1 MNAERTWLTLLNGAT
16 NYGELQNAFEHMT
29 VDAQSSGDSE
39 AMIASIDEAIRR
51 IEQERTR
58 DQAELDGFESDYESF
73 KQEQSGVI
81 GWFKRKMPFT
91 ETRKK
96 ELGHRETLSDQQA
109 EVLADN
115 FVIARAQILKERI
128 APPKLRKMGHKPDHW
143 REEFLKYESPNS
155 IGDYGRV
162 ALELGNELLQAAAFL
177 KTLQSDI
184 DAFASA
190 RFSSDEDQKMSHT
203 ALKASKDELKL
214 LFDESHEKQSLKS
227 AALVNIRE
235 LLIKDLS
242 EKDRSFQQTNELL
255 LNLKN
260 QLELHPRLAKV
271 LAQCLTSTK
280 TIVTKILERD
290 KLPEQSAK
298 LEQAIH
304 LLKRQYDDAERKRLQ
319 SVKDL
324 DPPNQLY
331 QAALSEWQQADSA
344 FTATK
349 SLYDAYLAEQSKQ
362 NSSNNAEVV
371 SDLDFENTE
380 SSGVVAEYR
389 RLEENAANAKRELD
403 NRTPPFEQAKKNNDR
418 ATAEVKEIQNKLETH
433 SADLKNLVDA
443 DSKLQ
448 QLIQR
453 EVQNLE
459 SMSQEFKE
467 AGQSFLRALLDTPR
481 FEKSH
486 PAARA
491 LQEVLQELYE
501 TGATRS
507 SSIFDNIS
515 LPFQDRTYSS
525 IGDSNISR
533 ARANNRDDN
542 DLNDAE
548 KRAEVIE
555 TAIREVDRLLAEC
568 KLESDRLT
576 KLRKET
582 LQRRGQMLLDQRVL
596 NEIDFDEVQ

>member
-1 MNAERTWLTLLNGAT
+1 MNTERNWLTLLNGAT
-16 NYGELQNAFEHMT
+16 NYVELQNAFDQMSA
-29 VDAQSSGDSE
+29 DAQSTNNSE

-51 IEQERTR
+51 IEQERAR
-58 DQAELDGFESDYESF
+58 DQSELDGFEAEYDAF
-73 KQEQSGVI
+73 KQEQSGVV
-81 GWFKRKMPFT
+81 GWFKRKLPFT

-109 EVLADN
+109 EILADN

-128 APPKLRKMGHKPDHW
+128 APPKLRKMGHKPNHW
-143 REEFLKYESPNS
+143 REEFLKYESQNS
-155 IGDYGRV
+155 ISDYGHI
-162 ALELGNELLQAAAFL
+162 ALELGNELLKVAAFL

-190 RFSSDEDQKMSHT
+190 RFSSNEDQKMSH
-203 ALKASKDELKL
+203 ASLKSAKDELKL
-214 LFDESHEKQSLKS
+214 LIDESHEKQSLKS

-242 EKDRSFQQTNELL
+242 EKDISFQQTNKLL
-255 LNLKN
+255 LNLKDL
-260 QLELHPRLAKV
+260 LELHPRLAKA
-271 LAQCLTSTK
+271 LAQRLATTK
-280 TIVTKILERD
+280 TIVSKILERD

-298 LEQAIH
+298 LEQAIQ
-304 LLKRQYDDAERKRLQ
+304 LLKRQHDDAEQKRLQ

-324 DPPNQLY
+324 DSPSQLY
-331 QAALSEWQQADSA
+331 QAALSEWQRADSA
-344 FTATK
+344 FKATK
-349 SLYDAYLAEQSKQ
+349 TLYDAYLAEQSKQ
-362 NSSNNAEVV
+362 NSSNNAEVA
-371 SDLDFENTE
+371 SDRDFETPG

-389 RLEENAANAKRELD
+389 RLEENAANAKRELES
-403 NRTPPFEQAKKNNDR
+403 RTPPYERAKKDNDR

-443 DSKLQ
+443 DSKLH

-491 LQEVLQELYE
+491 IQEVLQNLYE

-515 LPFQDRTYSS
+515 LPFQDKAYSS
-525 IGDSNISR
+525 IGDSNIAR

-542 DLNDAE
+542 DLKDAE
-548 KRAEVIE
+548 KRAEVLE
-555 TAIREVDRLLAEC
+555 TAIREVDKLLAEC
-568 KLESDRLT
+568 KHESDRLT

-582 LQRRGQMLLDQRVL
+582 LHRRGQMLLDQQVL
-596 NEIDFDEVQ
+596 NEINLDEI

>member
-1 MNAERTWLTLLNGAT
+1 MNTERNWLTLLNGAT
-16 NYGELQNAFEHMT
+16 NYVELQNAFDQMSA
-29 VDAQSSGDSE
+29 DAQSTNNSE

-51 IEQERTR
+51 IEQERAR
-58 DQAELDGFESDYESF
+58 DQSELDGFEAEYDAF
-73 KQEQSGVI
+73 KQEQSGVV
-81 GWFKRKMPFT
+81 GWFKRKLPFT

-109 EVLADN
+109 EILADN

-128 APPKLRKMGHKPDHW
+128 APPKLRKMGHKPNHW
-143 REEFLKYESPNS
+143 REEFLKYESQNS
-155 IGDYGRV
+155 ISDYGHI
-162 ALELGNELLQAAAFL
+162 ALELGNELLKVAAFL

-190 RFSSDEDQKMSHT
+190 RFSSNEDQKMSH
-203 ALKASKDELKL
+203 ASLKSAKDELKL
-214 LFDESHEKQSLKS
+214 LIDESHEKQSLKS

-242 EKDRSFQQTNELL
+242 EKDISFQQTNKLL
-255 LNLKN
+255 LNLKDL
-260 QLELHPRLAKV
+260 LELHPRLAKA
-271 LAQCLTSTK
+271 LAQRLATTK
-280 TIVTKILERD
+280 TIVSKILERD

-298 LEQAIH
+298 LEQAIQ
-304 LLKRQYDDAERKRLQ
+304 LLKRQHDDAEQKRLQ

-324 DPPNQLY
+324 DSPSQLY
-331 QAALSEWQQADSA
+331 QAALSEWQRADSA
-344 FTATK
+344 FKATK
-349 SLYDAYLAEQSKQ
+349 TLYDAYLAEQSKQ
-362 NSSNNAEVV
+362 NSSNNAEVA
-371 SDLDFENTE
+371 SDRDFETPG

-389 RLEENAANAKRELD
+389 RLEENAANAKRELES
-403 NRTPPFEQAKKNNDR
+403 RTPPYERAKKDNDR

-443 DSKLQ
+443 DSKLH

-491 LQEVLQELYE
+491 IQEVLQNLYE

-515 LPFQDRTYSS
+515 LTFQDKAYSS
-525 IGDSNISR
+525 IGDSNIAR

-542 DLNDAE
+542 DLKDAE
-548 KRAEVIE
+548 KRAEVLE
-555 TAIREVDRLLAEC
+555 TAIREVDKLLAEC
-568 KLESDRLT
+568 KHESDRLT

-582 LQRRGQMLLDQRVL
+582 LHRRGQMLLDQQVL
-596 NEIDFDEVQ
+596 NEINLDEI

>member
-16 NYGELQNAFEHMT
+16 NYSELQNAFEHMIC
-29 VDAQSSGDSE
+29 DAQATGDSE

-51 IEQERTR
+51 IEQERAR

-96 ELGHRETLSDQQA
+96 ELGHRDTLSDQQA

-115 FVIARAQILKERI
+115 FVIARAQMLKERI
-128 APPKLRKMGHKPDHW
+128 APPKLRKMGAKPNHW
-143 REEFLKYESPNS
+143 REEFLGHESQET

-162 ALELGNELLQAAAFL
+162 ILDLGNELQTTTAFL
-177 KTLQSDI
+177 KSLQSDI
-184 DAFASA
+184 ESFASA
-190 RFSSDEDQKMSHT
+190 RFSSNDDQKRSQED
-203 ALKASKDELKL
+203 LKAAKEELKL
-214 LFDESHEKQSLKS
+214 LCDESQEKQSLRA
-227 AALVNIRE
+227 AALVHLKD
-235 LLIKDLS
+235 LLIQDLS

-255 LNLKN
+255 RNLKIL
-260 QLELHPRLAKV
+260 LELHPRLAKV
-271 LAQCLTSTK
+271 LAQRLTITK
-280 TIVTKILERD
+280 TIVSKILERD

-298 LEQAIH
+298 LEQAML
-304 LLKRQYDDAERKRLQ
+304 LLKRQYDDAEQKRLQ
-319 SVKDL
+319 YVKDL
-324 DPPNQLY
+324 DSPSQLY
-331 QAALSEWQQADSA
+331 QAALSEWQRADSA
-344 FTATK
+344 FKAIK

-362 NSSNNAEVV
+362 NSSNTAEVA
-371 SDLDFENTE
+371 SDGDFEHAG

-389 RLEENAANAKRELD
+389 RLEENAANAKRELES
-403 NRTPPFEQAKKNNDR
+403 RTPPFEQAKKNNDR

-467 AGQSFLRALLDTPR
+467 AGQSFLGALLDTTR

-491 LQEVLQELYE
+491 LQDVLQDLYE

-515 LPFQDRTYSS
+515 LPFQDKTYSS
-525 IGDSNISR
+525 IGDSNIAR

-548 KRAEVIE
+548 KRSEALE
-555 TAIREVDRLLAEC
+555 TAIREVDRLLAES
-568 KLESDRLT
+568 KHESDRLT

-582 LQRRGQMLLDQRVL
+582 LHRRGQMLLDQHVL
-596 NEIDFDEVQ
+596 NEINFDEV

>member
-1 MNAERTWLTLLNGAT
+1 MNAERNWLTLLNGAT
-16 NYGELQNAFEHMT
+16 NYVELQNAFDHMSA
-29 VDAQSSGDSE
+29 DAQSTNNSD

-51 IEQERTR
+51 IEQERAR
-58 DQAELDGFESDYESF
+58 DQSELDGFEAEYDAF
-73 KQEQSGVI
+73 KQEQSGVV
-81 GWFKRKMPFT
+81 GWFKRKLPFT

-96 ELGHRETLSDQQA
+96 ELGHRDTLSDQQA
-109 EVLADN
+109 EILADN

-128 APPKLRKMGHKPDHW
+128 APPKLRKMGHKPNHW

-155 IGDYGRV
+155 ISDYGRV
-162 ALELGNELLQAAAFL
+162 ALDLGNELLNAAAFL

-184 DAFASA
+184 DSFASA
-190 RFSSDEDQKMSHT
+190 RFSSDEDQKMSHA
-203 ALKASKDELKL
+203 ALKAAKDELKL
-214 LFDESHEKQSLKS
+214 LIDESHEKQSLKS
-227 AALVNIRE
+227 AALVNIRD

-242 EKDRSFQQTNELL
+242 EKDISFQQTNKLL
-255 LNLKN
+255 LNLKDL
-260 QLELHPRLAKV
+260 LELHPRLAKA
-271 LAQCLTSTK
+271 LAQRLATTK
-280 TIVTKILERD
+280 TIVSKILERD

-298 LEQAIH
+298 LEQAIQ
-304 LLKRQYDDAERKRLQ
+304 LLKRQHDDAEQKRLQ

-324 DPPNQLY
+324 DSPSQLY
-331 QAALSEWQQADSA
+331 QAALSEWQRADSA
-344 FTATK
+344 FKATK
-349 SLYDAYLAEQSKQ
+349 TLYDAYLAEQSKQ
-362 NSSNNAEVV
+362 NSSNNAEVA
-371 SDLDFENTE
+371 SDRDFETPG

-389 RLEENAANAKRELD
+389 RLEENAANAKRELES
-403 NRTPPFEQAKKNNDR
+403 RTPPYERAKKDNDR

-491 LQEVLQELYE
+491 LQEVLQNLYE

-515 LPFQDRTYSS
+515 LPFQDKAYSS
-525 IGDSNISR
+525 IGDSNIAR
-533 ARANNRDDN
+533 ARANNRDDH
-542 DLNDAE
+542 DLKDAE
-548 KRAEVIE
+548 KRAEVLE
-555 TAIREVDRLLAEC
+555 TAIREVDKLLAEC
-568 KLESDRLT
+568 KYESDRLT

-582 LQRRGQMLLDQRVL
+582 LHRRGQMLLDQQLL
-596 NEIDFDEVQ
+596 NEINFDEV